1 MIHLLRLVLLI
12 GIGCCTFAATNQNP
26 EGRAV
31 MGAMA
36 VLLAVALAASCVK
49 DKPHA

>member
-12 GIGCCTFAATNQNP
+12 GIGCCAYTAACQNP

-36 VLLAVALAASCVK
+36 VLLAVALAASCIK
-49 DKPHA
+49 DKPRA